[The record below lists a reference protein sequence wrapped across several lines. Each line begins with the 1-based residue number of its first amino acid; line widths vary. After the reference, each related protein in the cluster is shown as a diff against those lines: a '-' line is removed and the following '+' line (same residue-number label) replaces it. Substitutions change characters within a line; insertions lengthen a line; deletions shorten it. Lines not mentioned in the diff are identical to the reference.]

1 MFISLCN
8 RWFAGT
14 DKIHESGFHLLA
26 LVLFLL
32 LSTKGLKKGEERNKE
47 DKSKKMETD
56 NRALQG
62 FL

>member
-26 LVLFLL
+26 LVLLL
-32 LSTKGLKKGEERNKE
+32 PSRDPLKEEERKGQEQE
-47 DKSKKMETD
+47 DG
-56 NRALQG
+56 NR
-62 FL
+62 